1 VEQGDFYASTGV
13 VLDDVAFDADSRRLS
28 LQIHSR
34 PGERF
39 TTRFIG
45 TRRGVSLNGRPRFDA
60 AGKVLETTLDYH
72 SGVGPQIGEI
82 LAEVKGPR
90 PSYRLRGDELYVRAV
105 VVSSRKPEVPSTETE
120 HQQAW
125 TQPVGWQT
133 TLAPG
138 K

>member
-1 VEQGDFYASTGV
+1 
-13 VLDDVAFDADSRRLS
+13 
-28 LQIHSR
+28 
-34 PGERF
+34 
-39 TTRFIG
+39 
-45 TRRGVSLNGRPRFDA
+45 VSLNGRPRFDA

-125 TQPVGWQT
+125 TQPVGWALSQSQR
-133 TLAPG
+133 
-138 K
+138 